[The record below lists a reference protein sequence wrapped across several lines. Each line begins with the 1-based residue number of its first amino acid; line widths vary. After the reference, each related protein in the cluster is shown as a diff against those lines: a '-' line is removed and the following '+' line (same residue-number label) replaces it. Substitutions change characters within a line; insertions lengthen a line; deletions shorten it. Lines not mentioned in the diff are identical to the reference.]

1 VTSSKK
7 FTFNFFI
14 LAENFFISYL
24 LHSQQAVTNRKVK
37 HNLTC
42 KA

>member
-1 VTSSKK
+1 M
-7 FTFNFFI
+7 
-14 LAENFFISYL
+14 
-24 LHSQQAVTNRKVK
+24 NRKVK

>member
-1 VTSSKK
+1 MTSSMN
-7 FTFNFFI
+7 FTFDFFKTAEYSWFRI
-14 LAENFFISYL
+14 FCSQLA
-24 LHSQQAVTNRKVK
+24 VMNRKVK

>member
-1 VTSSKK
+1 M
-7 FTFNFFI
+7 NG
-14 LAENFFISYL
+14 
-24 LHSQQAVTNRKVK
+24 KVK